1 MTLLHTMSLTGSA
14 VTVVYL
20 LSCFWTK
27 RHMSVLWHKVYLIIN
42 ILLFLVP
49 LARFKS
55 EYIEVLNKYFCH
67 EAWFQKND
75 AIQNM
80 LRYTAFVYPSG
91 VYVSNAPTYLLIFV
105 SILLGTGGFVIFM
118 KRYLTV
124 YRQMMKGVLI
134 NKVCENYFNM

>member
-1 MTLLHTMSLTGSA
+1 
-14 VTVVYL
+14 
-20 LSCFWTK
+20 
-27 RHMSVLWHKVYLIIN
+27 MSVLWHKVYLIIN

-55 EYIEVLNKYFCH
+55 EYIEVLNKYFCY

-80 LRYTAFVYPSG
+80 LHYTVFVYPSG
-91 VYVSNAPTYLLIFV
+91 VYVSNASIYLLIFV
-105 SILLGTGGFVIFM
+105 SILLGTGGLVIFM

-124 YRQMMKGVLI
+124 YRQMMKGVEWYKQGEAVVKQLE
-134 NKVCENYFNM
+134 KTDL